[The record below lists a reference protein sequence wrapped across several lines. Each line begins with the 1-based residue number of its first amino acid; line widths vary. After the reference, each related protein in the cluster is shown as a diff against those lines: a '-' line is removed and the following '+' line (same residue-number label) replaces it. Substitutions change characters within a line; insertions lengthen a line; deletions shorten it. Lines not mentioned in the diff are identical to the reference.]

1 MYSTSDDASPASGLT
16 LDQSLV
22 TTEMVKTVT
31 RVLRV
36 RIKDK
41 HASFLSVL
49 AAEVNQVWNYCN
61 ELSMKVIDR
70 EHRFLSGFDFWPYL
84 KGVTRLGDEGLS
96 LPVQTVQEVA
106 EQYARSRTQHHKMRL
121 AWRKSRGV
129 RRSLGWLPF
138 KVRTIRYQGGQ
149 VYYAGRWLS
158 LWDSYGLGDYALR
171 AGSFSEDSRGRWY
184 LNATVEKPVTAK
196 SAITATSEIHQGAIQ
211 SSLGIDLGLKQFAAF
226 SDETIP
232 PMAAQQFYRQ
242 HEARLAVAQRANKSR
257 RVKGI
262 HARIVNGRKDFLHQ
276 LSTKLTREYGAIF
289 VGNVN
294 AAGLA
299 KPKHAKSVLD
309 AGWSTFRTM
318 LQYKCD
324 GAGVWFEEV
333 NEAYSTQ
340 TCSSCENR
348 TGPKGVAS
356 LGIREWTCCACGS
369 AHHRDINAAKN
380 ILRRGQATLAG
391 GIPFLTE

>member
-1 MYSTSDDASPASGLT
+1 MYSSTDDASPASDLAP
-16 LDQSLV
+16 DQSLV
-22 TTEMVKTVT
+22 TTDMVKTVT

-41 HASFLSVL
+41 HASFLFGL
-49 AAEVNQVWNYCN
+49 ATEVNQVWNYCN
-61 ELSMKVIDR
+61 DLSMKVIDR
-70 EHRFLSGFDFWPYL
+70 EHRFLSGCDFWGYL
-84 KGVTRLGDEGLS
+84 KGSTRFGDDGLT
-96 LPVQTVQEVA
+96 LPVQEVA
-106 EQYARSRTQHHKMRL
+106 EQYARSRAQHHKMRL

-138 KVRTIRYQGGQ
+138 KVRTVRYQGGQ

-158 LWDSYGLGDYALR
+158 LWDSYGLGDCALR
-171 AGSFSEDSRGRWY
+171 AGRFSEDGRGRWY
-184 LNATVEKPVTAK
+184 LNVTVEKPVTAK
-196 SAITATSEIHQGAIQ
+196 SDITATSEIDHGAIQ
-211 SSLGIDLGLKQFAAF
+211 SGLGIDLGLKQFAAF

-232 PMAAQQFYRQ
+232 PMAAQQFSRQ
-242 HEARLAVAQRANKSR
+242 NEARLALAARTNKSR

-262 HARIVNGRKDFLHQ
+262 HARIANRRKDFLHQ

-294 AAGLA
+294 DAGLA
-299 KPKHAKSVLD
+299 KSRHAKSVWD

-318 LQYKCD
+318 LQYKCAGA

-340 TCSSCENR
+340 TCSTCENR
-348 TGPKGVAS
+348 TGPEGVAS
-356 LGIREWTCCACGS
+356 LGKREWTCCACGS
-369 AHHRDINAAKN
+369 AHDRDINAAKS
-380 ILRRGQATLAG
+380 ILRG
-391 GIPFLTE
+391 